1 MNKCFG
7 PNFSFKRNVVR
18 MFVGQLKKE
27 ETEMKVLT
35 KCERQD
41 LKMLF
46 RTSAHTYLNLEFD

>member
-1 MNKCFG
+1 MKY
-7 PNFSFKRNVVR
+7 SFKRNVVR

-27 ETEMKVLT
+27 ETEMKALT

-41 LKMLF
+41 LKMLL